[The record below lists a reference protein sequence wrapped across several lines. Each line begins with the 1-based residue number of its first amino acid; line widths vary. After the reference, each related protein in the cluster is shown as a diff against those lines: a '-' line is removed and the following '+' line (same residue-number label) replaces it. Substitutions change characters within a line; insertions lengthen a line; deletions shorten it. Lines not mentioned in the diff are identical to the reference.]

1 MHTLRRDSHFVAM
14 NSRSDSILAEN
25 APALSSPPI
34 PIWKRALDIIIILST
49 LPLIA
54 PIGFVISVFIKL
66 TSPGPVLFKQ
76 ARVGHLGKQFLCF
89 KFRTMKVDADTTGH
103 QAYLHQLMGSNTPM
117 VKLDARGDSR
127 LIPGGWLIRALG
139 LDELPQLLNI
149 LRGEMSLVGP
159 RPCIPYECKKYLP
172 WQNERFS
179 AVPGL
184 TGLWQVSGKNKTT
197 FDEMIRLD
205 IRYAHTKSLLMDL
218 KIILLTPAAV
228 VKQVVDTKL
237 SRATTQKAEVIHPI
251 AQPRVANR
259 EYFEKT
265 LTS

>member
-1 MHTLRRDSHFVAM
+1 MHALRRDSTFVAM
-14 NSRSDSILAEN
+14 NSSPDSILAVN
-25 APALSSPPI
+25 APALSARPLPT
-34 PIWKRALDIIIILST
+34 WKRALDVIIILST
-49 LPLIA
+49 LPLVA
-54 PIGFVISVFIKL
+54 PIAFVISAIIKL
-66 TSPGPVLFKQ
+66 TSRGPVFFKQ

-89 KFRTMKVDADTTGH
+89 KFRTMKVDADTVGH
-103 QAYLHQLMGSNTPM
+103 QAHFHQLMGSNKPM
-117 VKLDARGDSR
+117 VKLDARGDTR

-172 WQNERFS
+172 WQMERFS

-197 FDEMIRLD
+197 FEEMIRLD
-205 IRYAHTKSLLMDL
+205 IRYAQSKTFWMDV
-218 KIILLTPAAV
+218 KIILMTPTAI
-228 VKQVVDTKL
+228 VKQVIDTKL
-237 SRATTQKAEVIHPI
+237 SRATTQTTEVLHPTE
-251 AQPRVANR
+251 QPRVANR